1 MIVPSLTWVSTANA
15 VAYTGAQPVLVDV
28 ELSSFNID
36 PRAIEAAITPKTKAI
51 MVVHLFGRS
60 ARISEIMEIA
70 DAHGLAVIEDSAC
83 ALGTFYRGRHVGT
96 FGDLGIFSFHP
107 RKIITTGEGGM
118 VITRDEALHERVMSL
133 RNHGASSRPK
143 NLAVDAPKY
152 LLGDFEHI
160 TQLSNARHSW
170 CAGEPN
176 AEIAPDAWERQAQAP
191 DTMRDSEIYPA

>member
-83 ALGTFYRGRHVGT
+83 ALGTF
-96 FGDLGIFSFHP
+96 F
-107 RKIITTGEGGM
+107 EGAMWG
-118 VITRDEALHERVMSL
+118 H
-133 RNHGASSRPK
+133 
-143 NLAVDAPKY
+143 LA
-152 LLGDFEHI
+152 
-160 TQLSNARHSW
+160 T
-170 CAGEPN
+170 
-176 AEIAPDAWERQAQAP
+176 
-191 DTMRDSEIYPA
+191 